1 MTWVV
6 AAVAGSSLV
15 SGYMGAKAAKD
26 AARIQAEAADRA
38 AQQQREMFDISRAD
52 LAPYRQQG
60 YMALSDIQRMMP
72 YFTARVGQPM
82 ARQAAISQPPRTGGG
97 FSPPMLGNQPV
108 DARMF
113 GAPLP
118 RDVIQPVTGGAMLM
132 EGFRKQGLGR
142 AEGQPMTGGELL
154 AEAVRQQAGSIVTDP
169 QTGRQFR
176 FGEPTDM
183 SLDTTQAYERAVNA
197 SQMPTMPQ
205 DMGGAPMEGT
215 TLLSEYLDPSMAF
228 RMKYGTQATER
239 LGNVAGGALSGNT
252 MRALQEFGQGLASTE
267 YGNAFARAQGERQNI
282 YNTLANIAG
291 MGQGAVNTGVQAQ
304 QALGQ
309 SLAGLTTGAGAAQAA
324 GKVGAANAYSQ
335 ALQSPMNY
343 LQLSALMGRNP
354 FGPVTPGAGAPTSA
368 GVPYTSNLA

>member
-1 MTWVV
+1 
-6 AAVAGSSLV
+6 
-15 SGYMGAKAAKD
+15 MGAKAAKD
-26 AARIQAEAADRA
+26 AARMQVEGADRA
-38 AQQQREMFDISRAD
+38 AAQQREMFDIGRAD
-52 LAPYRQQG
+52 LAPYREQG
-60 YMALSDIQRMMP
+60 YRALSEIDRMMP
-72 YFTARVGQPM
+72 YLTARVGQPM
-82 ARQAAISQPPRTGGG
+82 ARQAPISQPPRTGGG

-108 DARMF
+108 DISKL
-113 GAPLP
+113 GTPLP
-118 RDVIQPVTGGAMLM
+118 GGAL
-132 EGFRKQGLGR
+132 
-142 AEGQPMTGGELL
+142 QPI
-154 AEAVRQQAGSIVTDP
+154 AGSIVTDP

-197 SQMPTMPQ
+197 FQMPTMPQ
-205 DMGGAPMEGT
+205 DMGGVPMEGA

-239 LGNVAGGALSGNT
+239 LANVAGGALSGNT

-267 YGNAFARAQGERQNI
+267 YGNAFARAQSERQNI

-324 GKVGAANAYSQ
+324 GTVGAANAYSQ
-335 ALQSPMNY
+335 ALQTPMNY
-343 LQLSALMGRNP
+343 LQLSSLLGRNP
-354 FGPVTPGAGAPTSA
+354 FGPVTPAGGLGGGAPTSS

>member
-6 AAVAGSSLV
+6 AAVAGSSIV

-26 AARIQAEAADRA
+26 AARIQSEAADRA
-38 AQQQREMFDISRAD
+38 AMQQREMFDISRAD
-52 LAPYRQQG
+52 LAPYRERG
-60 YMALSDIQRMMP
+60 YAALADIERMMP
-72 YFTARVGQPM
+72 YLTGRVGQMRAP
-82 ARQAAISQPPRTGGG
+82 QAALT
-97 FSPPMLGNQPV
+97 
-108 DARMF
+108 A
-113 GAPLP
+113 APAAL
-118 RDVIQPVTGGAMLM
+118 TS
-132 EGFRKQGLGR
+132 
-142 AEGQPMTGGELL
+142 
-154 AEAVRQQAGSIVTDP
+154 GSLVTDP

-197 SQMPTMPQ
+197 AQAPTTVSDMFAPSQ
-205 DMGGAPMEGT
+205 GAPMGD

-252 MRALQEFGQGLASTE
+252 LRSLQEFGQGLASTE
-267 YGNAFARAQGERQNI
+267 YANAFNRAQSERGNI
-282 YNTLANIAG
+282 ANLLFNIAG

-324 GKVGAANAYSQ
+324 GTVGAANAYSQ
-335 ALQSPMNY
+335 ALQTPMNY
-343 LQLSALMGRNP
+343 LQLSSLLGRNP
-354 FGPVTPGAGAPTSA
+354 FGPVAQTSGIPGGAPTSS